1 MSVPLQANKETS
13 LIKGNSSLKPLTL
26 ILYLLI
32 LAATGYFISQ
42 LSLPSNLF
50 NGAQGF
56 IWFACFMAV
65 TLSIKPVRQLI
76 APLVNFRA
84 MKEPESY
91 LLILLTFL
99 TPYLLLKFC
108 IHYEVVLDRVN
119 IYYLTNPRVEAFSL
133 GSTLYTT
140 LLTPI
145 WEEILFRGILL
156 TILLK
161 KLKPIWAISITAVLF
176 AFIHFSA
183 TWIFILI
190 GGLLLTYTVY
200 KTKSLIPAIAAHSL
214 WNLYMTQL
222 YHYF

>member
-1 MSVPLQANKETS
+1 MSLPLQTS
-13 LIKGNSSLKPLTL
+13 AVMKQDSYLKPLTL
-26 ILYLLI
+26 VFYLVT
-32 LAATGYFISQ
+32 LAAGGYFISQ
-42 LSLPSNLF
+42 ISLPSNLF

-108 IHYEVVLDRVN
+108 IHYEVVLDRM
-119 IYYLTNPRVEAFSL
+119 IIDYLNNPRVEAFSL
-133 GSTLYTT
+133 GSTIYTT

-145 WEEILFRGILL
+145 WEEILFRGVLL

-161 KLKPIWAISITAVLF
+161 KLKPILAISITAILF

-183 TWIFILI
+183 TWLFILI
-190 GGLLLTYTVY
+190 GGFLLTYTVY
-200 KTKSLIPAIAAHSL
+200 KTKSLIPAIAAHAL

-222 YHYF
+222 ILYF

>member
-1 MSVPLQANKETS
+1 MSLPLQTS
-13 LIKGNSSLKPLTL
+13 AVMKQDSSLKPLTL
-26 ILYLLI
+26 VFYLVT
-32 LAATGYFISQ
+32 LAAGGYFISQ
-42 LSLPSNLF
+42 ISLPSNLF
-50 NGAQGF
+50 NGAQGS

-108 IHYEVVLDRVN
+108 IHYEVVLDRT
-119 IYYLTNPRVEAFSL
+119 IIDYLNNPRVEAFSL

-140 LLTPI
+140 LLTPV
-145 WEEILFRGILL
+145 WEEILFRGVLL

-161 KLKPIWAISITAVLF
+161 KLKPIWAICITAILF

-183 TWIFILI
+183 TWLFILI
-190 GGLLLTYTVY
+190 GGFLLTYTVY
-200 KTKSLIPAIAAHSL
+200 KTKSLIPAIAAHAL

-222 YHYF
+222 ILYF